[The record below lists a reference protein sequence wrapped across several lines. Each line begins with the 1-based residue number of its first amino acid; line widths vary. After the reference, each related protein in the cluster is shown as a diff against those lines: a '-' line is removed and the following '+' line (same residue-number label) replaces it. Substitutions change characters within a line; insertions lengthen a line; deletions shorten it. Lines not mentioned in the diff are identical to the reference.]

1 MTYSPGSPGYP
12 PAQPGGSYPSTTP
25 SFAKDDSGESSL
37 PLYLNIAVLVLG
49 LAVYLL
55 NFGPTFTLGADL
67 GPGAGGRAGDA
78 GTAVL
83 VAVLAALLAGLSL
96 LPKAKSYAGVVGV
109 IAALGALL
117 AISETI
123 NTPAGFAIGWAM
135 WPLVACSV
143 LQAIAAV
150 VVILLEAGVIT
161 APAPRP
167 KYDPYAQYGQYG
179 QYGYGAAQ
187 QPGGYYGQPGAP
199 QHAAPPSHT
208 PQASGY
214 GSQYGGYQASHAPTQ
229 SAIPTNPPSG
239 GFNAQ
244 PSAQSGPQPAAH
256 QGPST
261 PPTGFPSFSPP
272 PQAGAAST
280 GSPAGSATV
289 DYSNHSG
296 GQQSSGQGQEQSP
309 SSPSGPA
316 PA

>member
-12 PAQPGGSYPSTTP
+12 PTQPGGSYPGATP
-25 SFAKDDSGESSL
+25 SFAKDESGESSL
-37 PLYLNIAVLVLG
+37 PLYLNIAVVVLG

-83 VAVLAALLAGLSL
+83 VALLAALLAGLSL
-96 LPKAKSYAGVVGV
+96 LPKAKSYAGVVAV
-109 IAALGALL
+109 IASLGALL

-123 NTPAGFAIGWAM
+123 NTPAGFAVGWAM

-143 LQAIAAV
+143 FQAIAAV
-150 VVILLEAGVIT
+150 VVILLDAGVIT

-187 QPGGYYGQPGAP
+187 PPGGYYGQPGTQQHTGP
-199 QHAAPPSHT
+199 QSHNAQS
-208 PQASGY
+208 PY
-214 GSQYGGYQASHAPTQ
+214 GSQYGGYQPSQAPTQ
-229 SAIPTNPPSG
+229 STGPASPSTG

-244 PSAQSGPQPAAH
+244 PSSGSQPPAQHGS
-256 QGPST
+256 ST

-272 PQAGAAST
+272 PQPGAPSAGPQA
-280 GSPAGSATV
+280 
-289 DYSNHSG
+289 
-296 GQQSSGQGQEQSP
+296 GQGQEQSP

-316 PA
+316 PS